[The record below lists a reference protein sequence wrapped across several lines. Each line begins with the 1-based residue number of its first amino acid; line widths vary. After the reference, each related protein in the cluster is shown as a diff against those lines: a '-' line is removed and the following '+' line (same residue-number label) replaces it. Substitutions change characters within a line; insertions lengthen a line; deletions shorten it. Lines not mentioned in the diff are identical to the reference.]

1 MAGKVIVVVGVPGVG
16 KTTVINEAVRQG
28 KEAGLQ
34 FQVLNFGDVM
44 LELAL
49 SQGLVENR
57 DEIRK
62 LKVDTQIALQAEAAR
77 NIAKRAVTLSVIL
90 DTHAII
96 KTSEGYWP
104 GLPEPVVR
112 ALHPNHIVVVEAD
125 PEAIIARRV
134 KDQTIRNRSDDQT
147 VDELRFTMDVNRQS
161 VVASAVLSGASI
173 IFIKNEEGKASEAGS
188 KIINLLK

>member
-1 MAGKVIVVVGVPGVG
+1 MAGKVVVVVGVPGVG
-16 KTTVINEAVRQG
+16 KTTVINEAVRQA

-62 LKVDTQIALQAEAAR
+62 LRVDTQMALQAEAAR
-77 NIAKRAVTLSVIL
+77 DIAKRASSSSVIL

-96 KTSEGYWP
+96 KTSQGYWP
-104 GLPEPVVR
+104 GLPEPVVK

-125 PEAIIARRV
+125 PQAVISRRA
-134 KDQTIRNRSDDQT
+134 KDQGIRNRSDDLT
-147 VDELRFTMDVNRQS
+147 AEELRFTMEVNRQAAIS
-161 VVASAVLSGASI
+161 SAVLSGASVV
-173 IFIKNEEGKASEAGS
+173 FVKNEEGKAGEAAAQ
-188 KIINLLK
+188 IVALLK